1 MANLTAPKEVKVQ
14 LAMKPETT
22 SGVDV
27 FAGTYTTTDIINVI
41 SGSVNFTP
49 DPNEIENKMTAGLL
63 GRAPSLIGKL
73 TGLIEGS
80 MWMRGAG
87 TTYTTTVKPELD
99 MILRAGGHSAVFN
112 TSGGGAN
119 WTYQPTETEE
129 TFTAYVV
136 VDVPGGAALSFQL
149 VGALC
154 SRFTQQFVA
163 GQGLRTDFA
172 IMGAID
178 ERADITYVP
187 GVLSPTPTPPV
198 AKGAA
203 FVLDD
208 GAGYS
213 PRIKSVAFDAG
224 LTCQYVDSINAAG
237 AVAGAKIF
245 DRSPMLQIDPEADR
259 EANSG
264 WWAMLRDGAPM
275 NFCTFNVGNT
285 AFNRQK
291 FRFGANGTD
300 RLLQAVKQGLSM
312 RDGLAALPTVLRA
325 TLSGAGNDYSMRFDA
340 IFGYAATGLVSGL
353 LALGGL
359 IGMIA

>member
-27 FAGTYTTTDIINVI
+27 FGGTYTTADLINVI
-41 SGSVNFTP
+41 SGSVNFTQ
-49 DPNEIENKMTAGLL
+49 DANEIENKMTAGLL

-73 TGLIEGS
+73 TGLIEAS

-87 TTYTTTVKPELD
+87 VAYTAAVKPELD
-99 MILRAGGHSAVFN
+99 MVLRAAGHSAIFG
-112 TSGGGAN
+112 TTGGAN

-136 VDVPGGAALSFQL
+136 VDVPGGSALSFQL
-149 VGALC
+149 VGCLC
-154 SRFTQQFVA
+154 SRFTQQTVA
-163 GQGLRTDFA
+163 GQGLRTDFS

-198 AKGAA
+198 TKGAA
-203 FVLDD
+203 FITDD
-208 GAGYS
+208 GSAYT
-213 PRIKSVAFDAG
+213 PRLKSIGFDAG
-224 LTCQYVDSINAAG
+224 LTCAYVDSVNATG

-245 DRSPMLQIDPEADR
+245 DRSPTLSIDPEADR

-285 AFNRQK
+285 AFNRELFQ
-291 FRFGANGTD
+291 FGAGGTN
-300 RLLQAVKQGLSM
+300 RLLQLVKQGLSM
-312 RDGLAALPTVLRA
+312 RDGLAALPSVLRA
-325 TLSGAGNDYSMRFDA
+325 TLSASGNDY
-340 IFGYAATGLVSGL
+340 
-353 LALGGL
+353 ALKFS
-359 IGMIA
+359 

>member
-14 LAMKPETT
+14 LVMKPETT

-27 FAGTYTTTDIINVI
+27 LGGAYTTADIINVI
-41 SGSVNFTP
+41 SGSVNFTQ
-49 DPNEIENKMTAGLL
+49 DPNEIENKMTSGLL

-73 TGLIEGS
+73 TGMIEAS

-87 TTYTTTVKPELD
+87 VAYTAATKPELD
-99 MILRAGGHSAVFN
+99 MVLRAAGHSAAFN

-136 VDVPGGAALSFQL
+136 VDVPGGNALSFQL
-149 VGALC
+149 VGALA
-154 SRFTQQFVA
+154 SRFTQQTVA
-163 GQGLRTDFA
+163 GQGLRTDFS

-198 AKGAA
+198 TKGAA
-203 FVLDD
+203 FITDD
-208 GAGYS
+208 GSAYT
-213 PRIKSVAFDAG
+213 PRLKSIGFDAG
-224 LTCQYVDSINAAG
+224 LTVAYVDSVNAAG

-245 DRSPMLQIDPEADR
+245 DRSPTLTIDPEADR

-264 WWAMLRDGAPM
+264 WWAMLRDGSPM

-300 RLLQAVKQGLSM
+300 RLLQLVKQGLSM
-312 RDGLAALPTVLRA
+312 RDGLAALPSVLRA
-325 TLSGAGNDYSMRFDA
+325 TLSAAGNDYSMRFD
-340 IFGYAATGLVSGL
+340 
-353 LALGGL
+353 
-359 IGMIA
+359 